1 MKRIKHLSLH
11 LMAVGFLLLSQPSSV
26 FAQTERW
33 NLINSKCVGEGDL
46 KDVAT
51 LKGIECL
58 FQNILSLALQALG
71 IVMFVMLLVGGI
83 KYLTAGEDPKA
94 LEAAK
99 GTLTSGVI
107 GLVMAILAWFVLLLI
122 GQFTGIDLTGFT
134 FGI

>member
-1 MKRIKHLSLH
+1 LAI
-11 LMAVGFLLLSQPSSV
+11 GYWLLAHPQKI
-26 FAQTERW
+26 FAQTQEW
-33 NLINSKCVGEGDL
+33 SLINTECLGVNDS

-58 FQNILSLALQALG
+58 FQNILSLSLQALG

-83 KYLTAGEDPKA
+83 RYLTAGEDPKA
-94 LEAAK
+94 VEAAK
-99 GTLTSGVI
+99 GTITSGLI

-122 GQFTGIDLTGFT
+122 GQFTGLDLTNFT